1 MLQTV
6 SRLLPELPLILMT
19 AVATHLV
26 MSFAQTLMHYK
37 LGHHPMGGKFFRNHI
52 NFHHAHYSKDHLV
65 SRTYLGDEGN
75 NTPFFFIPVF
85 LVGACT
91 YLVLPVDLFVAQL
104 VACAASF
111 YAHVFFDKEY
121 HIEGSRLQRF
131 AWFRRKQELHFVH
144 HRHANSNFAVIHF
157 FWDRILGTYRR
168 PDAGQLRRMEPFE
181 LRCPSSREGV
191 TVRVDDAMH
200 ATRAAVEEGVLPG
213 GGVALLRAIKAL
225 EKLRVH
231 NDDQRTGIE
240 IVKKA
245 ISWPARQIAINA
257 GEDGSIVV
265 GKILEKD
272 TYAYGYDAQAGEYG
286 NLVTK
291 GIIDPTKVVRA
302 ALQGAASIAG
312 LLITTEAMVAE
323 VPKKQSPAM
332 PGGGGMGG
340 MDF

>member
-6 SRLLPELPLILMT
+6 SRLLPELPLIVMT

-52 NFHHAHYSKDHLV
+52 NFHHTYYSKDHLV

-91 YLVLPVDLFVAQL
+91 YLVLPVDLFVAQV

-111 YAHVFFDKEY
+111 HAHVFFDKEY
-121 HIEGSRLQRF
+121 HVEGSRLQRF

-168 PDAGQLRRMEPFE
+168 PDAGQTQTNGTLRMGCAF
-181 LRCPSSREGV
+181 S
-191 TVRVDDAMH
+191 
-200 ATRAAVEEGVLPG
+200 
-213 GGVALLRAIKAL
+213 
-225 EKLRVH
+225 KLR
-231 NDDQRTGIE
+231 
-240 IVKKA
+240 
-245 ISWPARQIAINA
+245 
-257 GEDGSIVV
+257 
-265 GKILEKD
+265 
-272 TYAYGYDAQAGEYG
+272 
-286 NLVTK
+286 
-291 GIIDPTKVVRA
+291 
-302 ALQGAASIAG
+302 
-312 LLITTEAMVAE
+312 
-323 VPKKQSPAM
+323 
-332 PGGGGMGG
+332 
-340 MDF
+340 